1 MPPKLPP
8 PTVQIREAG
17 AIVHA
22 CAHLAL
28 GDQKAKRYF
37 GNRNFST
44 TLLQGVVRSS
54 NDGRKK
60 TGDRANWELNV
71 DFTLPETDGTT
82 HEVVNV
88 TVLARNC
95 TLGEVPAGSNKKN
108 GVILTGVITAAAA
121 AAATPTAAATTTTTS
136 AATTTAAASN
146 TTAATANTT
155 AATAIAAAA
164 SSADKAAEM
173 SSSKRSSSSKRGSK
187 KSSDATVADSSSI
200 KPPSSPPKKKKKK
213 NKKEIIDLN
222 ETPMYV
228 ETNDGKKHRVVTLA
242 NGVPWCEGNK
252 ETVTGSVA
260 DGVDAS
266 DYPWSQKSFTG
277 DKVSPRNTDYQDM
290 TCLQA
295 FEMMMPP
302 KQIKLILELTNKNL
316 KEKDKSE
323 LTHGELFRF
332 FGVCM
337 LMALSRFR
345 GNRRFLWGEGEG
357 RASISKYLP
366 EIDLK
371 PTSMSRNR
379 WEDIWYA
386 FQTSRQP
393 PDCPLDMSP
402 EEFRWTL
409 VNDFI
414 DNFNDYR
421 NETFIAGFHIEVDES
436 MICWYGIGGEWRND
450 GSPHY

>member
-121 AAATPTAAATTTTTS
+121 AAAATPTAASTTTTTS

-155 AATAIAAAA
+155 AATAITAAA

-228 ETNDGKKHRVVTLA
+228 ETNDGKKHQVVTLA

-260 DGVDAS
+260 DGVNAANIHG
-266 DYPWSQKSFTG
+266 TR
-277 DKVSPRNTDYQDM
+277 KVILVIRFHPET
-290 TCLQA
+290 
-295 FEMMMPP
+295 
-302 KQIKLILELTNKNL
+302 QIIKT
-316 KEKDKSE
+316 
-323 LTHGELFRF
+323 
-332 FGVCM
+332 
-337 LMALSRFR
+337 
-345 GNRRFLWGEGEG
+345 
-357 RASISKYLP
+357 
-366 EIDLK
+366 
-371 PTSMSRNR
+371 
-379 WEDIWYA
+379 
-386 FQTSRQP
+386 
-393 PDCPLDMSP
+393 
-402 EEFRWTL
+402 
-409 VNDFI
+409 
-414 DNFNDYR
+414 
-421 NETFIAGFHIEVDES
+421 
-436 MICWYGIGGEWRND
+436 
-450 GSPHY
+450 

>member
-8 PTVQIREAG
+8 ATVQIREAG
-17 AIVHA
+17 AVVHA

-28 GDQKAKRYF
+28 GDKKAKRIF

-108 GVILTGVITAAAA
+108 GVVLTGTAAAA

-173 SSSKRSSSSKRGSK
+173 SSNKRSSSSKRGSK

-200 KPPSSPPKKKKKK
+200 KPPSSP
-213 NKKEIIDLN
+213 
-222 ETPMYV
+222 
-228 ETNDGKKHRVVTLA
+228 
-242 NGVPWCEGNK
+242 
-252 ETVTGSVA
+252 
-260 DGVDAS
+260 
-266 DYPWSQKSFTG
+266 
-277 DKVSPRNTDYQDM
+277 
-290 TCLQA
+290 
-295 FEMMMPP
+295 
-302 KQIKLILELTNKNL
+302 
-316 KEKDKSE
+316 
-323 LTHGELFRF
+323 
-332 FGVCM
+332 
-337 LMALSRFR
+337 
-345 GNRRFLWGEGEG
+345 RR
-357 RASISKYLP
+357 RSS
-366 EIDLK
+366 
-371 PTSMSRNR
+371 T
-379 WEDIWYA
+379 
-386 FQTSRQP
+386 
-393 PDCPLDMSP
+393 
-402 EEFRWTL
+402 
-409 VNDFI
+409 
-414 DNFNDYR
+414 
-421 NETFIAGFHIEVDES
+421 
-436 MICWYGIGGEWRND
+436 
-450 GSPHY
+450 

>member
-28 GDQKAKRYF
+28 GDKKAKRIF

-146 TTAATANTT
+146 TTAATA
-155 AATAIAAAA
+155 IAAAA

-200 KPPSSPPKKKKKK
+200 KPPSSP
-213 NKKEIIDLN
+213 
-222 ETPMYV
+222 
-228 ETNDGKKHRVVTLA
+228 
-242 NGVPWCEGNK
+242 
-252 ETVTGSVA
+252 
-260 DGVDAS
+260 
-266 DYPWSQKSFTG
+266 
-277 DKVSPRNTDYQDM
+277 
-290 TCLQA
+290 
-295 FEMMMPP
+295 
-302 KQIKLILELTNKNL
+302 
-316 KEKDKSE
+316 
-323 LTHGELFRF
+323 
-332 FGVCM
+332 
-337 LMALSRFR
+337 
-345 GNRRFLWGEGEG
+345 RR
-357 RASISKYLP
+357 RSS
-366 EIDLK
+366 
-371 PTSMSRNR
+371 T
-379 WEDIWYA
+379 
-386 FQTSRQP
+386 
-393 PDCPLDMSP
+393 
-402 EEFRWTL
+402 
-409 VNDFI
+409 
-414 DNFNDYR
+414 
-421 NETFIAGFHIEVDES
+421 
-436 MICWYGIGGEWRND
+436 
-450 GSPHY
+450 